1 MSSVNHNKTSTLQSA
16 AEKYLNKLLKIVSV
30 SDRTI
35 IGRLKCID
43 NLGNL
48 FLTETVEIFD
58 KQGDYYYNFNL
69 YTNNSEHLFNFESEK
84 NQYQVYS
91 PSIVPKKEI
100 KQILILKE

>member
-1 MSSVNHNKTSTLQSA
+1 MSQVNNKSPENVNSA
-16 AEKYLNKLLKIVSV
+16 QKYLNKLLKIVSV
-30 SDRTI
+30 SNRKI

-48 FLTETVEIFD
+48 FLTETVEVFD
-58 KQGDYYYNFNL
+58 KEGDYCYNFSL
-69 YTNNSEHLFNFESEK
+69 YANNSEHLFNFESEK

-91 PSIVPKKEI
+91 PCIVPKKEI